1 MLAVAPVPYGGK
13 RVIPLKEGN
22 NRGNDRD
29 GYERFE
35 FGSAEM
41 NKLYRA
47 TAMPARPTEETAV
60 LDGAPSE
67 HRSDDA
73 PQGPPAQPA
82 QFVNALEGEE
92 IV

>member
-1 MLAVAPVPYGGK
+1 
-13 RVIPLKEGN
+13 
-22 NRGNDRD
+22 
-29 GYERFE
+29 
-35 FGSAEM
+35 M